1 MIVSDELHGKY
12 ERLKAVLGE
21 LGGVVV
27 AYSGGVDSSLLLKA
41 AVEVLG
47 PRALAVT
54 AASPTYPARE
64 VEEALRLA
72 RELGARHRTIETD
85 ELEMETFADNPPDR
99 CYYCKTELFG
109 KLIAIAREEGL
120 PFVVDGA
127 NTDDV
132 GDYRPGLRAGAELG
146 VRSPLREAGLG
157 KDEIR
162 ALSRELGLPTWDKP
176 SFACLASRFPYGDRI
191 TADRLKQVAAAEQVL
206 RELGFKQI
214 RVRHHGDHAR
224 IEVDPAEFPAII
236 QPDRRAR
243 ILRAFRELGYL
254 YVTLDLAGYRTGSM
268 NERLGSR
275 TPPLAPPRP
284 RGGKQGEGFSA

>member
-268 NERLGSR
+268 NERLG
-275 TPPLAPPRP
+275 
-284 RGGKQGEGFSA
+284 FSA

>member
-1 MIVSDELHGKY
+1 MLVNDDLHRKHD
-12 ERLKAVLGE
+12 RLKAVLGE
-21 LGGVVV
+21 LGGVVI

-41 AVEVLG
+41 AVDVLG

-54 AASPTYPARE
+54 ATSPTYPAKE
-64 VEEALRLA
+64 VEEAVRLA
-72 RELGARHRTIETD
+72 RDLGARHRVIETD
-85 ELEMETFADNPPDR
+85 ELAMESFAANPPER
-99 CYYCKTELFG
+99 CYYCKTELFQ

-157 KDEIR
+157 KDEVR

-191 TADRLKQVAAAEQVL
+191 TADRLKQVAAAEQAL
-206 RELGFKQI
+206 RDLGFAQI
-214 RVRHHGDHAR
+214 RVRHHGDTAR
-224 IEVDPAEFPAII
+224 IEVDPTEFPAII
-236 QPDRRAR
+236 QPDHRAR
-243 ILRAFRELGYL
+243 IVRAFRELGYV

-268 NERLGSR
+268 NEGLGFRVSGSGNGR
-275 TPPLAPPRP
+275 SLDPRP
-284 RGGKQGEGFSA
+284 